1 MPRLFVYAINVHQG
15 GGAVL
20 LCDLLRAIPPE
31 AEAVVNVDARVGVPA
46 DLRDH
51 VRIEGVEPT
60 LLGRFAA
67 ERRLAGTVSP
77 DDRVLCFGNQPPLFR
92 LHGEAVVFLQ
102 NRYLV
107 DPCAPLGTL
116 PLKPRVRLRLL
127 RAWLHSLRLN
137 ASRYMV

>member
-1 MPRLFVYAINVHQG
+1 
-15 GGAVL
+15 
-20 LCDLLRAIPPE
+20 
-31 AEAVVNVDARVGVPA
+31 VNVDARVGVPA